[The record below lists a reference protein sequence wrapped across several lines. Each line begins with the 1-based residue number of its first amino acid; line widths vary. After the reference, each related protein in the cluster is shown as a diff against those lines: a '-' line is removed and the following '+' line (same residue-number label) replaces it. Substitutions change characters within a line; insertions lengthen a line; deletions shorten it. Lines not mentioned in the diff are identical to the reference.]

1 MKPLL
6 RLTDAP
12 TKRYSAVAV
21 VALLMVLSPGG
32 CASQSVGDAAGDFG
46 VSVACGAREG
56 VRNDQCRERHD
67 VSGDTMAYGRCLDS
81 CRAAAGPKC
90 RPKAVPAQVQ

>member
-1 MKPLL
+1 MKSLL
-6 RLTDAP
+6 RLTDAL
-12 TKRYSAVAV
+12 TKRSSTVAV
-21 VALLMVLSPGG
+21 VALLAASAPGG
-32 CASQSVGDAAGDFG
+32 CAGKSAGDAAGDFG

-56 VRNDQCRERHD
+56 VCNDQCRERHD